1 MGWWIENVWTQ
12 RARRI
17 NNPKS
22 LLVLD
27 AFSAHRTDTVKRRI
41 DRKNTDI
48 AIIPGGLTSRLQP
61 LDVSMNKS
69 FKSKVSIILLLHAT
83 GTYE

>member
-1 MGWWIENVWTQ
+1 M
-12 RARRI
+12 
-17 NNPKS
+17 
-22 LLVLD
+22 
-27 AFSAHRTDTVKRRI
+27 KRKI

-69 FKSKVSIILLLHAT
+69 FKSKVGIILLLHAT